1 MFALFVSSRVVGGA
15 SPVAWTMAL
24 PRSGCPQLV
33 GSPLTDRT
41 HESNIS
47 SPCLSALPAWCTAP
61 PTFACA
67 SPVGRPAAATGCCG
81 RPETCGRGCWTPT
94 GSATSRASSR
104 SPATRRSA
112 ASSPAPDRSGS
123 CRWWGH
129 GRCSSA
135 TATPGARPPN
145 AAASTRT
152 PASHGASAPWSR
164 SAVTTEPSRSRANGC
179 DCRSPRA
186 TRRYGC
192 GWLARCRIRPSR
204 SARRVRRAEARHRRR
219 VHQAQHQ
226 AAKQVIAFA
235 VQQRIGTLVVGDPK
249 GITNRDVGRV
259 QNLRLRRW
267 RRTHLL
273 QALSDKAEQAGMV
286 VRLVDERGTSSTC
299 PACQRRVPKPKGRD
313 FGCPD
318 CGFQGHRDLVG
329 PAWPRATHQ
338 PLTGTVGVA
347 RHMQV
352 CILGVARIK
361 QRRPTGQTLPEGALV
376 PPFGLLEPGLEGPSG
391 AGDPDQ
397 QPLQVRQRPLARLG
411 PGKPGRDPL
420 VHTTQPSTSGMSS
433 QARKSTSRSLR
444 RSGAWT
450 GTQWLTPSSRW

>member
-1 MFALFVSSRVVGGA
+1 MLVRAPRLVHRTAHIRLRLTRRQASRCYGLLRSAGDVWAWLLDTNRQRHQQGEQPVTGYQALCRQLTSAGPFGELSVVGA
-15 SPVAWTMAL
+15 
-24 PRSGCPQLV
+24 RSVLQRY
-33 GSPLTDRT
+33 SD
-41 HESNIS
+41 
-47 SPCLSALPAWCTAP
+47 AWCQ
-61 PTFACA
+61 
-67 SPVGRPAAATGCCG
+67 AAK
-81 RPETCGRGCWTPT
+81 
-94 GSATSRASSR
+94 
-104 SPATRRSA
+104 RRSQHQDA
-112 ASSPAPDRSGS
+112 GFPRRKRALV
-123 CRWWGH
+123 
-129 GRCSSA
+129 
-135 TATPGARPPN
+135 
-145 AAASTRT
+145 
-152 PASHGASAPWSR
+152 R

-286 VRLVDERGTSSTC
+286 VWLVDERGTSSTC

-420 VHTTQPSTSGMSS
+420 VHTNQPSTSGMSS